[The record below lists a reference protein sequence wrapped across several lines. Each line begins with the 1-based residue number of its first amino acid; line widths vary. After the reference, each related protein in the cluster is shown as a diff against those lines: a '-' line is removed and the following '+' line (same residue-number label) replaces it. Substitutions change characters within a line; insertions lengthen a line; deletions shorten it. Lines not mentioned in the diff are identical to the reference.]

1 MILSIPI
8 LDQKLASHSVTSA
21 IKTLAESEGARSGPR
36 APRKATNFGFL
47 PDPNNRNEQW
57 HQIDSSPFHRA
68 QARSKRSWS
77 ITLVHAATKSFTNFS
92 FESAHA

>member
-36 APRKATNFGFL
+36 APRKATNFGCL

-57 HQIDSSPFHRA
+57 HQIDSAPFDRA
-68 QARSKRSWS
+68 HAMSKPSRST
-77 ITLVHAATKSFTNFS
+77 ILLHAATKSFTILS
-92 FESAHA
+92 SAPAHV

>member
-36 APRKATNFGFL
+36 APRKATNFGFA
-47 PDPNNRNEQW
+47 DPNNRNEQW
-57 HQIDSSPFHRA
+57 YQIESSPFHRA

-92 FESAHA
+92 FESVHA